1 MKSLTTVSCVVFL
14 HILAFVVLVNGCST
28 RASRAREN
36 AGNNEPQSGV
46 YTSAPTAGETTQ
58 PSSSAP
64 TAGAQIED
72 VPSEPLPA
80 EPEPVSELS
89 TEQKSAEGEDYVVK
103 KGDSLWL
110 IAKKHKTSIAAICDA
125 NGINKNAILRAG
137 MKLKIPA
144 GTQNPEPSKSEK
156 PADGEIYTVKK
167 GDALS
172 IIARRH
178 GVSVKA
184 LKSANNLSSDNIRVG
199 QKLVIPAKKADAKK
213 DLPAKKEAVPAKPV
227 ETSPASVQEE
237 VLETKEPFVPEEP
250 AEGAPAEPVE

>member
-46 YTSAPTAGETTQ
+46 YTSAPTVGETTQ
-58 PSSSAP
+58 PASSAP

-72 VPSEPLPA
+72 VPSEPIPA
-80 EPEPVSELS
+80 EPEPVSEPP
-89 TEQKSAEGEDYVVK
+89 AEKKPVGGEDYVVK

-110 IAKKHKTSIAAICDA
+110 IAKKHKTTIAAICNA

-144 GTQNPEPSKSEK
+144 GTQSSEQATSEK
-156 PADGEIYTVKK
+156 PANGETYVVKK

-184 LKSANNLSSDNIRVG
+184 LKSANNLSSDNIRIG
-199 QKLVIPAKKADAKK
+199 QKLVIPAKKAEAEK
-213 DLPAKKEAVPAKPV
+213 DVPAKKEAAPVKSAEAAPAPAK
-227 ETSPASVQEE
+227 EE
-237 VLETKEPFVPEEP
+237 APEAKEVAEPEEP
-250 AEGAPAEPVE
+250 TEGVPTEPAE

>member
-46 YTSAPTAGETTQ
+46 YTSAPTAGETAST
-58 PSSSAP
+58 SSAP
-64 TAGAQIED
+64 TAGAQIEEI
-72 VPSEPLPA
+72 PSEPLPA
-80 EPEPVSELS
+80 EPEPVSEPA
-89 TEQKSAEGEDYVVK
+89 AEKKPAVGEDYVVK

-110 IAKKHKTSIAAICDA
+110 IARKHKTTIEAICDA

-144 GTQNPEPSKSEK
+144 GTQSAEQTKSEK
-156 PADGEIYTVKK
+156 TASGETYTVKK

-172 IIARRH
+172 LIARRH

-184 LKSANNLSSDNIRVG
+184 LKNANNLSSDNIRIG
-199 QKLVIPAKKADAKK
+199 QKLVIPAKNAAAKK
-213 DLPAKKEAVPAKPV
+213 IAPAKKEAAPAK
-227 ETSPASVQEE
+227 TSEAAPAPVQEE
-237 VLETKEPFVPEEP
+237 VPETEEPSAPEEP
-250 AEGAPAEPVE
+250 TEGVPTEPVE